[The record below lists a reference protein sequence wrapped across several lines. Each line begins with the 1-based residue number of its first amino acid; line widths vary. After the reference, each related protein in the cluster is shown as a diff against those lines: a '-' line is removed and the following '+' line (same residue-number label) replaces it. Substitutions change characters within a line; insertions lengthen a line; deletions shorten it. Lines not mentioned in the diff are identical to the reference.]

1 MLIEIKFL
9 IGLFVTL
16 IIEIAIVVLL
26 AKFVFR
32 LKDLRNAGAI
42 AIIASVLTLPY
53 LWFVLP
59 LFLPA
64 ENYLLFGEI
73 IVIIVEALIYLLF
86 TKLSW
91 KQAAMASIVANAVS
105 FYLGRFILSYL

>member
-1 MLIEIKFL
+1 MLLEVKFL
-9 IGLFVTL
+9 IALFITL
-16 IIEIAIVVLL
+16 IIETAVVVLL
-26 AKFVFR
+26 AKFLFR
-32 LKDLRNAGAI
+32 LKDLRNTAFI

-59 LFLPA
+59 PFLPA

-73 IVIIVEALIYLLF
+73 FVIITEALIYFLF

-91 KQAAMASIVANAVS
+91 KQSVVVSLIANIVS
-105 FYLGRFILSYL
+105 FYLGRFILSSL